1 MPKAL
6 IFDCFGVLV
15 EPSLGY
21 LKSLAETTEQSQ
33 QVSDFNLQAD
43 LGYISRQTLLEDLSQ
58 VLDIPA
64 DEVWAIMQ
72 QRRLKMPKTIDFL
85 LSKKAN
91 GSKIGLLSNVAQDT
105 LETIFPKDELDAMF
119 DEMILSYDTHLV
131 KSDPKIYLL
140 MADKLGVDP
149 SRCVMIDDAVENIT
163 GAKSSGMQGV
173 VFKDVD
179 QLESDLSK
187 LGF

>member
-1 MPKAL
+1 MTVQAI

-43 LGYISRQTLLEDLSQ
+43 LGYISRQTLLENLSQ

-85 LSKKAN
+85 LSK
-91 GSKIGLLSNVAQDT
+91 L
-105 LETIFPKDELDAMF
+105 P
-119 DEMILSYDTHLV
+119 LV
-131 KSDPKIYLL
+131 LY
-140 MADKLGVDP
+140 GVT
-149 SRCVMIDDAVENIT
+149 SQFACA
-163 GAKSSGMQGV
+163 
-173 VFKDVD
+173 
-179 QLESDLSK
+179 L
-187 LGF
+187 